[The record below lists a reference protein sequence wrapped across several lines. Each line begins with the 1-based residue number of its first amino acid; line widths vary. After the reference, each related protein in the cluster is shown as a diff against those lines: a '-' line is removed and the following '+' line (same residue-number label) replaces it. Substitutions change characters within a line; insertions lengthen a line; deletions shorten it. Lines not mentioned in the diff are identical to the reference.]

1 MQILLSKSLR
11 RLSRLYSRAIVKV
24 LPDLRLEH
32 YAEIILLLASTQH
45 TPTHKE
51 LAELFQVDKSR
62 IAVLIEG
69 MTKNGFVYTEQNVA
83 DRRAHFIYLTNR
95 GKESVPKI
103 QEAIEQVNHMINKQ
117 VDKTHLD
124 HFYETLFKMQSNLV
138 DIAR

>member
-11 RLSRLYSRAIVKV
+11 RLSRLYSRAIVNV

-32 YAEIILLLASTQH
+32 YAEILLLASTKH

-138 DIAR
+138 DIAL